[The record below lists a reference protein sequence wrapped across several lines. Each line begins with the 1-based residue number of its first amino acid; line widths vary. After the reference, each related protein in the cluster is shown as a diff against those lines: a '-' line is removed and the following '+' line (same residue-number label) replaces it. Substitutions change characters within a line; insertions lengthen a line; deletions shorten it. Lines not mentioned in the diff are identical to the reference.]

1 MTPGLDRIFIF
12 LHSSLSYGYA
22 YCARTMRKSI
32 PKHEMPDTPL
42 PANVVK
48 VRRNEKEAGQDKASP
63 RRINAF
69 QKTALIH
76 AFSSDLYLPL
86 PTIFRP

>member
-1 MTPGLDRIFIF
+1 MMPGLDLLSPPPFPP
-12 LHSSLSYGYA
+12 SPSYGYA

-48 VRRNEKEAGQDKASP
+48 VRKIKSRQRKKRP
-63 RRINAF
+63 RGEDSNPKRVF
-69 QKTALIH
+69 V
-76 AFSSDLYLPL
+76 
-86 PTIFRP
+86 